1 MSLRPNFYGFSLHG
15 LTSRFGCKD
24 ESLVREVTALWDR
37 KARLAEDRKQRGREL
52 IEDILRHGHERVH
65 PPVED
70 SLWQIVVDCVARFGH
85 QLERSD
91 SIFWESFLVEIASGR
106 VRGDEETQPLL
117 DFLVRGR
124 PFFGDVTES
133 DWSYYAYLT
142 NHEAV
147 RLFRFIR
154 GDESLRQEF
163 DFASA
168 LDWMNRIES
177 TGRDVWYWAS

>member
-24 ESLVREVTALWDR
+24 ENLVREVTALWDR
-37 KARLAEDRKQRGREL
+37 KARLAEDRKRRRCEL
-52 IEDILRHGHERVH
+52 IEDILRHGYERVH

-70 SLWQIVVDCVARFGH
+70 GLFQIVVDCIARFGQ

-106 VRGDEETQPLL
+106 VRGDEEVQPLL
-117 DFLVRGR
+117 DSLVQGR
-124 PFFGDVTES
+124 PFFGKATES

-142 NHEAV
+142 NQEAIRV
-147 RLFRFIR
+147 FRFIH
-154 GDESLRQEF
+154 GHQALREEF
-163 DFASA
+163 DFESA
-168 LDWMNRIES
+168 HQWMNKIES
-177 TGRDVWYWAS
+177 AGRDVWYWAS